1 MKQKK
6 EYYTPDDLAFK
17 LNIARKTV
25 TKHTQAR
32 RFPGQVKIGGV
43 WRYRVTDIDKALLR
57 GQLLKP
63 VK

>member
-1 MKQKK
+1 MEQKT
-6 EYYTPDDLAFK
+6 EFYTPDELAAK

-32 RFPGQVKIGGV
+32 RIPGQVKIGGQ
-43 WRYRVTDIDKALLR
+43 WRYRVVEIEKALLR
-57 GQLLKP
+57 GNLLLP